1 MSAPFTAAELQT
13 LLGRPVRQ
21 VLSAADRKAYHG
33 RRVLITGAGGSVGSA
48 LARELA
54 ACRPAQLTLVDHS
67 ELHLFEIGRALAES
81 APGVAVDLALADVTR
96 EALVRRVWRA
106 AAPEVVFHAA
116 AYKHVA
122 MLEGDVCAAVAANVL
137 GTSQVVRASRAAG
150 ARFVLVSSDKAASP
164 RSVMG
169 ASKRL
174 AELVVLGAASERFR
188 PIVVRF
194 GNVLGSSGSL
204 LMVLR
209 DRLRRGLSLPITDP
223 EATRYFMT
231 AGEAVALMLKADVL
245 ARRPEI
251 YWLDM
256 GAPVA
261 IGQVAARLLALEA
274 RAGFAPVPIEVIGL
288 RPGEK
293 RREELTAQ
301 GLRLAATSHPR
312 VWVARQR
319 AADLAAVRRVL
330 DRLRAGVEDGDAQLV
345 LEQLVA
351 AVPDYEASEDAGAA
365 ALRQSAPLRRVAL
378 SKSA

>member
-1 MSAPFTAAELQT
+1 MSVPFTAAELQT

-21 VLSAADRKAYHG
+21 VLTAADRKVYRG

-106 AAPEVVFHAA
+106 ASPEVVFHAA

-122 MLEGDVCAAVAANVL
+122 MLERDVCAAVAANVL
-137 GTSQVVRASRAAG
+137 GTSHAVRATRTAN

-174 AELVVLGAASERFR
+174 AELVVLAAATERFR

-194 GNVLGSSGSL
+194 GNVLASSGSL
-204 LMVLR
+204 LTVLR
-209 DRLRRGLSLPITDP
+209 DRIRRGVSLPITDP

-245 ARRPEI
+245 SRRPEI

-261 IGQVAARLLALEA
+261 IGQVAARLLDLEA

-301 GLRLAATSHPR
+301 GLRLTATSHPR

-319 AADLAAVRRVL
+319 AADLGAVRRVL
-330 DRLRAGVEDGDAQLV
+330 DRLRGGVEDGDAHLV
-345 LEQLVA
+345 LDLLVA
-351 AVPDYEASEDAGAA
+351 AVPGYEASAAAGAA
-365 ALRQSAPLRRVAL
+365 AVSQSAPLRRVTL